1 LRAGGTEFAPQV
13 GEVFAREVAVDWK
26 ELGLTAARA
35 TAVYAFMLLTI
46 RLLGKRSVGN
56 LTAFDLLVALM
67 LGEVADEIIYA
78 DVTIPQGFLSI
89 AVIAFWHFTNSW
101 ASYKSKFIDRLTGAS
116 PRVLVE
122 NGQIVRE
129 ALAAERMNEQ
139 ELWSQLRLESVDD
152 LNEVKRATL
161 EPSGQ
166 VSVIKQDWAKE
177 LQKGDLRQP
186 RSTAA

>member
-1 LRAGGTEFAPQV
+1 
-13 GEVFAREVAVDWK
+13 VDWN

-35 TAVYAFMLLTI
+35 TAVYAFMLLTL

-89 AVIAFWHFTNSW
+89 AVIAFLHFANSW
-101 ASYKSKFIDRLTGAS
+101 GSYKSTLIDRLTGAS

-122 NGQIVRE
+122 NGQIMRD
-129 ALAAERMNEQ
+129 ALAAERMNED
-139 ELWSQLRLESVDD
+139 ELRSQLRLQSVEE
-152 LNEVKRATL
+152 LNEIKYATL
-161 EPSGQ
+161 EPSGE
-166 VSVIKQDWAKE
+166 VSVIKQEWAKE